1 MEQAIVNATE
11 EFYKNQIAQKDERI
25 QSLEQHVQR
34 VTQRDY
40 AGAGALSAMRDQM
53 HNWTINELENSDIT
67 QQQAEAIAEICGF
80 ELAKEVDVIV
90 TVEYSMTLKVP
101 AGEEVEDIIH
111 DIDFE
116 AITYDTDKITYITSC
131 LNGVEF

>member
-25 QSLEQHVQR
+25 QQLEQHVQR

-67 QQQAEAIAEICGF
+67 QQQAESIAEICGF